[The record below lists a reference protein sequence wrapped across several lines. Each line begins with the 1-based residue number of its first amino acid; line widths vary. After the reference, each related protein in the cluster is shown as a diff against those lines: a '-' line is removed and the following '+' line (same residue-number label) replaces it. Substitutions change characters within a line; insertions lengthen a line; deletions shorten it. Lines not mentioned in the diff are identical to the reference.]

1 MWAVIVSARIW
12 GNSWSGRSILI
23 YCDNDSVV
31 DTINN
36 KKPKDPA
43 LLSLLREFL
52 FIVVSVKFFPVVRK
66 ISTTDNNLA
75 DYISRRHDAKATTEM
90 FKNAGLNDM
99 KLVKVPDM
107 SFKLTEPW

>member
-1 MWAVIVSARIW
+1 M
-12 GNSWSGRSILI
+12 
-23 YCDNDSVV
+23 V
-31 DTINN
+31 DTINSR
-36 KKPKDPA
+36 KPKDPA

-66 ISTTDNNLA
+66 ISTTDNDLA
-75 DYISRRHDAKATTEM
+75 DYISRRHDAGATSKM

-107 SFKLTEPW
+107 FFKLTEPW